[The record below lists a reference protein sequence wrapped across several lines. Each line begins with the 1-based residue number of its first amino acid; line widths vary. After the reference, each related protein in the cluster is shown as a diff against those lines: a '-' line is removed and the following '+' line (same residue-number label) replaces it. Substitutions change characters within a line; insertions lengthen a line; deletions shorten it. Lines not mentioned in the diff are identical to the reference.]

1 MEQRRPGEERIVAV
15 DAVVGGEDGQA
26 RKDRPLADQ
35 CAFRQPRR
43 NYGNYGDSALNHC
56 EPWLSD
62 ESRCAPAVVS
72 TAFAMMKL
80 CC

>member
-43 NYGNYGDSALNHC
+43 NYGDSALNHC

-62 ESRCAPAVVS
+62 SCVARPRS
-72 TAFAMMKL
+72 FQRL
-80 CC
+80 LR